1 MSLCLPALL
10 LVLLSPWFARAG
22 ERITIL
28 HTSEHHGA
36 LQPIEEGPYRGLGG
50 VARRAGLIEKIR
62 REAKNVL
69 LVDSGDLVIGTAM
82 SSVFR
87 GAPDIAA
94 MNLMG
99 YDALALGNH
108 DFDFGLEHLKALQK
122 QARFPFLCTNTRPK
136 KEGVCRPYAVKTIGP
151 LRVGILGLIGRK
163 NYPDLFER
171 GAVKEIEF
179 QDPLAAAAEAARE
192 IRGRVDL
199 LVAVTHEETDEDLA
213 LARAVGAIDV
223 IVGGHTPGF
232 DGLIPAG
239 RQTPVQ
245 GRMEPTPRGPIFV
258 KSHQQARTLGRLDLA
273 YDKKITAAEARNIA
287 IDRKLPQEPKVR
299 ALVEDYVRRLDAATS
314 RVLGQAPADLQGDSP
329 AVRSRETNFGDLL
342 ADLARARTGA
352 EVALLNGGMIRGTIP
367 AGPVALRRVM
377 QTLPYNEPLIS
388 FKLTGAELK
397 EALENSVSQLPG
409 SSGRFLQVS
418 GIGYLFDPAAP
429 AGARV
434 KEISAQ
440 GAPLAPDR
448 EYAVVVSKFI
458 AEGGDGYA
466 VFLKGRDRVE
476 HQATLR
482 DLFSQALEQGSV
494 TAKEEGRIKAVG
506 DRR

>member
-1 MSLCLPALL
+1 MMSLCLPALR

-213 LARAVGAIDV
+213 LARPVGRIDV
-223 IVGGHTPGF
+223 IVGGRTPGF

-239 RQTPVQ
+239 RETAVQ

-258 KSHQQARTLGRLDLA
+258 KSHQQARPLGRLGPA
-273 YDKKITAAEARNIA
+273 FPTKN
-287 IDRKLPQEPKVR
+287 
-299 ALVEDYVRRLDAATS
+299 
-314 RVLGQAPADLQGDSP
+314 AP
-329 AVRSRETNFGDLL
+329 
-342 ADLARARTGA
+342 
-352 EVALLNGGMIRGTIP
+352 
-367 AGPVALRRVM
+367 
-377 QTLPYNEPLIS
+377 
-388 FKLTGAELK
+388 
-397 EALENSVSQLPG
+397 
-409 SSGRFLQVS
+409 
-418 GIGYLFDPAAP
+418 
-429 AGARV
+429 
-434 KEISAQ
+434 
-440 GAPLAPDR
+440 
-448 EYAVVVSKFI
+448 
-458 AEGGDGYA
+458 
-466 VFLKGRDRVE
+466 
-476 HQATLR
+476 
-482 DLFSQALEQGSV
+482 
-494 TAKEEGRIKAVG
+494 
-506 DRR
+506 